1 MKFEVEV
8 ISDGRCIIP
17 SIDGTAKI
25 VADDILG
32 GTLRGMSC
40 QPAAVTKRAYPKGT
54 RKRKAKA
61 APEEAA
67 QA

>member
-25 VADDILG
+25 VADDLLG

-40 QPAAVTKRAYPKGT
+40 QPQAVTKRPYPKGT
-54 RKRKAKA
+54 RKRRAKA
-61 APEEAA
+61 EPVEA
-67 QA
+67 QG